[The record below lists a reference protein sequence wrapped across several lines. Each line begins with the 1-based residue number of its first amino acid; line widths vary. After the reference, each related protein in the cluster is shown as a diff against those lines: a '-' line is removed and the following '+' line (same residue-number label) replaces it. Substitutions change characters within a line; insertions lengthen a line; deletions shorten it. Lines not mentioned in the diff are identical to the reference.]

1 LKYYQHQWA
10 KLREYIEHRERD
22 LGTPRHDH
30 NIDIHREV
38 NIIRQIFEDIK
49 NDAEQNEP
57 DRFVGSGKIG
67 ASLLHVPPIPLSES
81 RSDVE
86 DKIGGLMSGLQSAR
100 SKVAGMLRD
109 GSTTA
114 GEVHQARGQSAE
126 DVSIVKSRLLQRMRE
141 IEDLEKGVID
151 TEVAT
156 QTKSV
161 VFLGDEVK
169 EFITDRSKEV
179 DELEKEI
186 ANVDLGAHQHSAQL
200 LPCSNCDAQRT

>member
-1 LKYYQHQWA
+1 MKYYQHQWA

-67 ASLLHVPPIPLSES
+67 ASLLNVPPTPLSET

-86 DKIGGLMSGLQSAR
+86 DKVGGLMNGLHNAR

-109 GSTTA
+109 ASTTA
-114 GEVHQARGQSAE
+114 GEVHQARGQLAE
-126 DVSIVKSRLLQRMRE
+126 DVSIVKSKLLQRMRE
-141 IEDLEKGVID
+141 IEDLEKGVVD

-169 EFITDRSKEV
+169 EFIADRGKEMQ
-179 DELEKEI
+179 ESETGI
-186 ANVDLGAHQHSAQL
+186 ANGDVGTHQHS
-200 LPCSNCDAQRT
+200 T